1 MTQNFIRI
9 FMGNDLAF
17 VSVDNDIIV
26 GRSHLANRVEL
37 ITPVTLGTDDVMQV
51 YFELANGQ
59 TTPKR
64 SMFATGRTETVG
76 SDQWNVYRYDIPQS
90 VLSAIT
96 SASASTIKI
105 QFRKATIGTGEG
117 NPVASG
123 TATAGGNTTLTDSTK
138 TFTTNQFANFV
149 VFIVGGTG
157 AGQKRT
163 ITSNTATVLTVS
175 TAWTVNPDATSVYSI
190 RPITTIAQ
198 ALITSA
204 QVTLALDAAFA
215 PNLED
220 EVIEIDVFDELSGQI
235 NNKLNK
241 DFSEL
246 SAKAV
251 PDDSDLIAIDEG
263 AGTNKKVTVGT
274 IIAAAVTNVEG
285 LQADIDEIQSFVD
298 QDVSIGSNPAFA
310 TPTVDGL
317 TFRDNGNTSTIDYA
331 DALAINATAGH
342 IADTSIHFLKTDVTK
357 TDVGLGNVDNT
368 SDLNKPVSTLTQTAL
383 DGKQATLVSGT
394 NIQSINNASI
404 LTSGNLALIPAS
416 EKGANNGVATLGSD
430 GKVPAGQLP
439 SFVDDLE
446 EYANL
451 AAFPATG
458 ESDKIYV
465 AIDTGKIY
473 RWSGSQYVEIAANE
487 VNSVNG
493 KTGVVTLT
501 AADVGLGNVTN
512 ESKATMF
519 TNPTFT
525 GTVTGVTATMV
536 GLGNV
541 TNDAQVTSVSGTAPI
556 VSSGGTTPAISISE
570 ATTEVAG
577 SMSATDKAKLD
588 ALAAATL
595 DTDTTDFDGILSEDE
610 DTVQK
615 ALDVLDDI
623 DASDIPFDNDGLNL
637 IATDVQAALAEIDDL
652 VEEGLTQVV
661 VTKYEITAAD
671 DGDGGFTYN
680 RNDETGITGTFDN
693 GKFVFTLPTGIEYV
707 TGGNRLSV
715 KIDGSDGALKRLFYG
730 ADSELTEPSDTTFAI
745 DFALVDN
752 DVLYAKLYQS
762 LATVSLDIA
771 DGSVTEAKIAN
782 GAVTTNKLAN
792 NAVDLTK
799 VQQIATNTILGNDT
813 GGTANVKALTAAE
826 TKVLLALNNVDNT
839 SDLNKPISS
848 NTQTAL
854 DAKVAGPASAVNNQV
869 ATFDGTTGKI
879 IKDSGFTIETS
890 VPAGAVFTDTGED
903 NIIEEVQAEGVAL
916 AITAKTVNV
925 TRAALGAGTGDADVF
940 FFTTTIADTDWTG
953 SEAPY
958 TAVKTVSGLLST
970 DRPIVDLNLSAVAI
984 GDVEAKQDDWALVYR
999 AAATDDDEL
1008 SFFATEEPTESLV
1021 IQIKVVR

>member
-1 MTQNFIRI
+1 
-9 FMGNDLAF
+9 
-17 VSVDNDIIV
+17 V
-26 GRSHLANRVEL
+26 
-37 ITPVTLGTDDVMQV
+37 
-51 YFELANGQ
+51 
-59 TTPKR
+59 
-64 SMFATGRTETVG
+64 
-76 SDQWNVYRYDIPQS
+76 
-90 VLSAIT
+90 
-96 SASASTIKI
+96 
-105 QFRKATIGTGEG
+105 
-117 NPVASG
+117 
-123 TATAGGNTTLTDSTK
+123 
-138 TFTTNQFANFV
+138 
-149 VFIVGGTG
+149 
-157 AGQKRT
+157 
-163 ITSNTATVLTVS
+163 
-175 TAWTVNPDATSVYSI
+175 
-190 RPITTIAQ
+190 
-198 ALITSA
+198 
-204 QVTLALDAAFA
+204 
-215 PNLED
+215 
-220 EVIEIDVFDELSGQI
+220 
-235 NNKLNK
+235 
-241 DFSEL
+241 
-246 SAKAV
+246 
-251 PDDSDLIAIDEG
+251 
-263 AGTNKKVTVGT
+263 KKV
-274 IIAAAVTNVEG
+274 
-285 LQADIDEIQSFVD
+285 QA
-298 QDVSIGSNPAFA
+298 G
-310 TPTVDGL
+310 
-317 TFRDNGNTSTIDYA
+317 
-331 DALAINATAGH
+331 
-342 IADTSIHFLKTDVTK
+342 
-357 TDVGLGNVDNT
+357 
-368 SDLNKPVSTLTQTAL
+368 
-383 DGKQATLVSGT
+383 
-394 NIQSINNASI
+394 
-404 LTSGNLALIPAS
+404 
-416 EKGANNGVATLGSD
+416 GVATLD
-430 GKVPAGQLP
+430 AIGKVPAGQLP

-570 ATTEVAG
+570 ATTEAAG

-623 DASDIPFDNDGLNL
+623 DAGDIPYDNTGQNL
-637 IATDVQAALAEIDDL
+637 VATDVQAAINEIDDL

-661 VTKYEITAAD
+661 VVKYEITAAD

-782 GAVTTNKLAN
+782 GAVTTSKLAN

-813 GGTANVKALTAAE
+813 GGTANVKALTASE
-826 TKVLLALNNVDNT
+826 TKVLLAL
-839 SDLNKPISS
+839 
-848 NTQTAL
+848 
-854 DAKVAGPASAVNNQV
+854 
-869 ATFDGTTGKI
+869 
-879 IKDSGFTIETS
+879 
-890 VPAGAVFTDTGED
+890 
-903 NIIEEVQAEGVAL
+903 
-916 AITAKTVNV
+916 
-925 TRAALGAGTGDADVF
+925 
-940 FFTTTIADTDWTG
+940 
-953 SEAPY
+953 
-958 TAVKTVSGLLST
+958 
-970 DRPIVDLNLSAVAI
+970 
-984 GDVEAKQDDWALVYR
+984 KQCR
-999 AAATDDDEL
+999 
-1008 SFFATEEPTESLV
+1008 
-1021 IQIKVVR
+1021 